1 MTTYYKDYVDL
12 LLDADL
18 IYYPEEAA
26 TVAHAERWLHP
37 ADVLDDDG
45 NPIDVEIVLD
55 AREISATLHCPVT
68 VIRCTGEILVDWP
81 N

>member
-1 MTTYYKDYVDL
+1 MSTCYKDYAEL
-12 LLDADL
+12 LLDAGL
-18 IYYPEEAA
+18 IYYPEEASI
-26 TVAHAERWLHP
+26 VAHAERWIHP

-45 NPIDVEIVLD
+45 NPIDEEIILD
-55 AREISATLHCPVT
+55 AREISATLRCPVS